1 MIKVICKISTKA
13 IIIEGLAVDRWSLE
27 SLEKLKLRLEIE
39 DNI

>member
-13 IIIEGLAVDRWSLE
+13 IIIEEIAVERRNIE
-27 SLEKLKLRLEIE
+27 IMEKLKLRLEIE